1 MAAAEAAPVVPIDDV
16 RTQLAKMEAQ
26 MSADASFQLS
36 PEGAQLQQ
44 RAMEVEELTKTHRQE
59 LAAKDAEIEALK
71 AQTK

>member
-44 RAMEVEELTKTHRQE
+44 RAMEVEELTKLTGKSWPQRTP
-59 LAAKDAEIEALK
+59 KSK
-71 AQTK
+71 R